1 MRRAA
6 SILFAISLTAAAAAY
21 DGETLDRIVATVDRH
36 PIMRSDVEQEARFN
50 HFLAGQTGEIT
61 VQDEVAALDRLVD
74 RDLIS
79 DQVAVFGVIP
89 VTKEEVDARVLEM
102 RAQIPGAESE
112 AGWQT
117 LLRENGLE
125 PQDVDRRV
133 AEELRTLRFID
144 MRFRSEVRVG
154 PRAIQTYYET
164 KFVPEVKKQ
173 NLTPPPL
180 DQVQDKIE
188 AILREERVNT
198 LISDWLKSLRNQS
211 RIQAFDPSL
220 PLSGLEKKTPDI
232 SDLRSLPLHITGSS
246 EAPKQQ

>member
-1 MRRAA
+1 MRRVG
-6 SILFAISLTAAAAAY
+6 SILFAISIAVSAVAY

-36 PIMRSDVEQEARFN
+36 PIMRSDVEEEARFN
-50 HFLAGQTGEIT
+50 HFLAGQTGNIT

-79 DQVAVFGVIP
+79 DQVAVFGAIP
-89 VTKEEVDARVLEM
+89 VTKEEIEARVSEM
-102 RAQIPGAESE
+102 RKQIPGAESDPD
-112 AGWQT
+112 WKR
-117 LLRENGLE
+117 LLQQNGLE
-125 PQDVDRRV
+125 ETDVESRV
-133 AEELRTLRFID
+133 AEEIRTLRFID

-164 KFVPEVKKQ
+164 KFVPEMKKQ

-188 AILREERVNT
+188 SILREERVNA
-198 LISDWLKSLRNQS
+198 LISDWLKGLRNQS

-220 PLSGLEKKTPDI
+220 PLTGLEKKVPDI

-246 EAPKQQ
+246 EAAKQQ